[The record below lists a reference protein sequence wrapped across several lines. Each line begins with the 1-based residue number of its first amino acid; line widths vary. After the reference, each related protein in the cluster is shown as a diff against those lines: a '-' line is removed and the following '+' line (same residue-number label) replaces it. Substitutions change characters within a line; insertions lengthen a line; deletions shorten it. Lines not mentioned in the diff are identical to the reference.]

1 MPDLVGLTLAQEVRT
16 HTGLNPVMLVALTAY
31 SDETKVQCLRGA
43 GFDFLLTKTTKP
55 SEIERL
61 MEMIS
66 KVVRYT
72 RNSEQ
77 MNRQNVKESKNEV
90 REIKEERTVDYQGSS
105 AS

>member
-1 MPDLVGLTLAQEVRT
+1 MDGYPLTRKVRS
-16 HTGLNPVMLVALTAY
+16 HPGLNPVKLVALTAY
-31 SDETKVQCLRGA
+31 SNEKHVQRLREA

-66 KVVRYT
+66 KVVWYT
-72 RNSEQ
+72 RKSEQ
-77 MNRQNVKESKNEV
+77 MDRLNVKESKDEV
-90 REIKEERTVDYQGSS
+90 REIKEARTVGYQGDS